1 MTHATRIV
9 AVAVLTALALCVPVQ
24 AQTPF
29 VDALRARAEAGD
41 AEAQL
46 SLAVGYAIGNIVA
59 QNDAEAVRWYRRA
72 ANQGQADAQLS
83 LGFKY
88 EAGQVVPQDYAEA
101 HMWFNLVA
109 ARETGGRREFAVRER
124 DRVADLMTP
133 TQIAEAERRARE
145 WDAAHPREP

>member
-1 MTHATRIV
+1 MKPLVA
-9 AVAVLTALALCVPVQ
+9 AVAVLVALAAGVQ

-59 QNDAEAVRWYRRA
+59 QDDAEAVRWYRRA
-72 ANQGQADAQLS
+72 ANQGHADAQLS

-88 EAGQVVPQDYAEA
+88 EDGQGIPQDYAEA
-101 HMWFNLVA
+101 HMWFNLA
-109 ARETGGRREFAVRER
+109 TSRMTGGNREFAVRNR
-124 DRVADLMTP
+124 DRVAGRMTP
-133 TQIAEAERRARE
+133 AQLVEAQRLATA

>member
-1 MTHATRIV
+1 MKPLVA
-9 AVAVLTALALCVPVQ
+9 AVAVLVALAAGVQ

-72 ANQGQADAQLS
+72 ANQGHADAQLS

-88 EAGQVVPQDYAEA
+88 EDGQGVPQDYAEA
-101 HMWFNLVA
+101 HMWVQP
-109 ARETGGRREFAVRER
+109 RGGTKYR
-124 DRVADLMTP
+124 
-133 TQIAEAERRARE
+133 
-145 WDAAHPREP
+145 